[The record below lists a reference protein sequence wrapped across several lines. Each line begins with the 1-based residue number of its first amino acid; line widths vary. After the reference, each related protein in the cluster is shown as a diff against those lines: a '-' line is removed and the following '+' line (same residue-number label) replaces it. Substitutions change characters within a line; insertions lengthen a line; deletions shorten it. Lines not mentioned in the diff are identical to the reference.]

1 MGEVK
6 DFVFHGVKARKVG
19 RYIFERGGRGDSIKY
34 IDGAVWFADG
44 SLRKDPVG
52 RKFAK
57 IHAEKMRK
65 KGYKARIVVMAD
77 EIQVFCNKRAGASL

>member
-1 MGEVK
+1 MVTYAEL
-6 DFVFHGVKARKVG
+6 DFHGIKARRVG
-19 RYIFERGGRGDSIKY
+19 RSIFERGGTGYSLKY
-34 IDGAVWFADG
+34 IDGSVWFADG

-65 KGYKARIVVMAD
+65 AGCKARIVVLAD
-77 EIQVFCNKRAGASL
+77 EIQVFCNKRAGAHL